1 MSSALDF
8 LPLELAL
15 GVEGDFCFD
24 PEFLPLGLAL
34 GVEGDIIRMSSALDF
49 LPLEL
54 ALGVEGDFCFD
65 PDFLPLELAL
75 GVEGDIIRMSSALDF
90 LPLELALGVE
100 GGIRI
105 AISSI
110 SLADFISRLK
120 SLNILRLPLRNA
132 GLLISLAVEDFL
144 RWTLVWGL

>member
-1 MSSALDF
+1 LETDKRLARSLVRLLPLGEVLELALRIAVPHNSSDFCFDPDF

-54 ALGVEGDFCFD
+54 ALGVEG
-65 PDFLPLELAL
+65 
-75 GVEGDIIRMSSALDF
+75 
-90 LPLELALGVE
+90 
-100 GGIRI
+100 GIRI
-105 AISSI
+105 AISSL
-110 SLADFISRLK
+110 SLPDFISRLK
-120 SLNILRLPLRNA
+120 SLKILRLPLRNA

-144 RWTLVWGL
+144 RRKLLWGLER